1 MYDHIVVGGGSS
13 GCVVASRLSEDPERK
28 ILLLEQGP
36 PDRSPYIH
44 MPATYYKTAKGN
56 LLTRYRIQP
65 QASQGGIT
73 PEFVQGRV
81 LGGGSSVNAMV
92 YMRGCPEDYDGW
104 AADGCHGW
112 SYRDV
117 LPYFLRAEDNERFSG
132 EAHGVG
138 GPLGVSDQKFTHYLT
153 KSWLR
158 ACQELGIPYNPD
170 FNSGKQAGCG
180 LYQLT
185 MRNGRRCSAATAYLN
200 PARRRKNLE
209 IKTNAQVTKI
219 LIENKRAV
227 GISYI
232 ENGHHKTAHASTE
245 ITLTS
250 GAIGSPHLLML
261 SGVGPADQLRR
272 AGVPVV
278 HDLPGVGQNLQDHF
292 DVFLIYQLS
301 GAHSYDKYKKLHW
314 QFWAGLQYLLF
325 RDGPITSNICEGGLL
340 WFGDAADPL
349 PNLQYHFLPGAGV
362 EEGADSAPGGN
373 GCTLNVYQTRP
384 RSRGSVSLLS
394 ADPMK
399 PPAVDPNYLSEDYDL
414 QCLSEAVRIGQEIL
428 AQKSLAKY
436 IAGFVRPDKHIIDK
450 AERVQFVRRS
460 GQGALH
466 PSGACRMG
474 TDELAVVDPQLRV
487 RGIDGLRV
495 ADTSIMPRLVSGN
508 TNAPAIMIGERA
520 SDFIKGNRTAL
531 DALAPAAQ

>member
-1 MYDHIVVGGGSS
+1 MYDHIVIGGGSA

-28 ILLLEQGP
+28 VLLLEQGP
-36 PDRSPYIH
+36 SDRSPYIH

-65 QASQGGIT
+65 QAAQGGIT

-104 AADGCHGW
+104 AKDGCPGW
-112 SYRDV
+112 TYRDV
-117 LPYFLRAEDNERFSG
+117 LPYFMRAEDNERFSG
-132 EAHGVG
+132 DVHGVD
-138 GPLGVSDQKFTHYLT
+138 GPLGVSDQKYTHYLT

-170 FNSGKQAGCG
+170 FNSGKQTGCG
-180 LYQLT
+180 LYQVT

-219 LIENKRAV
+219 LIESKRAV
-227 GISYI
+227 GISYL
-232 ENGHHKTAHASTE
+232 ENGQHKTAHASAE

-261 SGVGPADQLRR
+261 SGIGPADQLRS
-272 AGVPVV
+272 AGVPLVL
-278 HDLPGVGQNLQDHF
+278 DLPGVGQNLQDHF

-301 GAHSYDKYKKLHW
+301 GAHSYDKYKKFHW

-340 WFGDAADPL
+340 WFGDRNDPL

-362 EEGADSAPGGN
+362 EEGSDTAPGGN

-384 RSRGSVSLLS
+384 RSRGTVTLLS
-394 ADPMK
+394 ADPLA

-414 QCLSEAVRIGQEIL
+414 QCLSEAVRIGQDIL
-428 AQKSLAKY
+428 AQRSLSKY
-436 IAGFVRPDKHIIDK
+436 VAGFVRPEKHITDK
-450 AERVQFVRRS
+450 TERIEFVKRS

-520 SDFIKGNRTAL
+520 SDFIKGNRTVFE
-531 DALAPAAQ
+531 APAPVAQ